1 MAVSFNLEP
10 NLFLEKEVAD
20 KVKNYL
26 LGGNHEESHRFVKRS
41 VSTSSDEADDSP
53 DSEKPAGVRE
63 WNISEQAPPLPDS
76 ATDAPLVWLS
86 QCYVI
91 TYNSLDYVLLLNQ
104 QRFALLTRSALDDN
118 HLEIRC
124 LKELDYQL
132 GFANED
138 NIACGCLFGLGTH
151 RVSEA
156 LDCLIVAVGMSNGHV
171 VFFTERGVLLFSE
184 QFSESEIYYVTF
196 DQTEEGQQFTVVTSV
211 DFFAVDPVSLHSTIL
226 KAKSAIA
233 KGEKTAEE
241 LSKTLEVDV
250 DRLKPENG
258 KNGFRHVLFTGM
270 HYQSALEQYTNA
282 SMTSYNETISSAA
295 LPAYYTY
302 MYTSDKVFS
311 TFAWTTDSDKK
322 KIWHEA
328 IKYGKSFVPHF
339 GFRDMLGF
347 SSTPKKKAAVSQ
359 TSHAVTTRGT
369 LDDSRLAVETALEAS
384 RGLVAVVDHIARIV
398 LIDIVNR
405 QIIRIWKGY
414 RDATVAWINSSNDEQ
429 TALFL
434 AIFAPRRAL
443 LEVWNVQSGVRA
455 GAIHVD
461 PAGVLLDGGVASV
474 LCGPHNPKFQRDAF
488 FVDSQG
494 KFSRLVVPFHLSMIR
509 VTSQDQHDQLLLS
522 KFSSSPDLDLFME
535 VYSMLRT
542 LKSKRELILLVLPLV
557 NDSARLEK
565 LLNAI
570 PKTDGTG
577 PVEELLVFIKRLL
590 NIYNKIVKYN
600 KLMIEKTSE
609 VSESF
614 FNEEVRNVILRHC
627 NDGDESPQ
635 PPMTVDEFLGF
646 IDCKS
651 TKAALRDRNYAD
663 ADLYRFGEFVFAP
676 ALQGRID
683 VRTLIESVL
692 AELPYDLEDFPDLL
706 CFVFTKSHSKVG
718 EEGFV
723 FLCDFLYRF
732 EQLYPGS
739 LEKCEKMALEC
750 VNLSRALLLY
760 AACCLVKAKLPK
772 KCKSEPVEQIV
783 SGEEDALTQGCA
795 DDWEPVD
802 PSMEHADC
810 TILTMHAAFLASQL
824 RQSVS
829 FAKVISS
836 ARAFFREQVGSLVA
850 IEKWSP
856 NQLEEKLKSIDCLN
870 ELQSL
875 LPNSLKQSLLCCD
888 IAWELMSQWFKDTLQ
903 CFDNFEL
910 ALGYLALVDDSRL
923 RHGVLVLMWQNFILE
938 RFKAVVLLIEKT
950 GRAPKE
956 REARQQLQMPEIRV
970 VEFLTR
976 CHELLKMLMDDVR
989 DSPPPSHIQQD
1000 QLIEIAQSHPPASL
1014 QIAGTS
1020 RDSLVELAIR
1030 QQLVNYHLVL
1040 HHYHL
1045 AVAAAIQLS
1054 AGLRNHILRV
1064 LFCPIGQ
1071 RAFFL
1076 PLDSHPLIPLDRV
1089 DDAVVERR
1097 HQFLTKVAE
1106 QGTDLDRKLA
1116 RFLSFEWNL
1125 TVDTIQITQVLCHLR
1140 AGQDSAASRELSGLS
1155 QTDHL
1160 IQTMSRI
1167 LAARVLRLAE
1177 EEKTVLTGAH
1187 LNFLNTLAGDEKMR
1201 VDWPTPNWIEA
1212 VQSFGRIVAG
1222 LSLQPQFVVPFVRI
1236 GGITAQYWGIHI
1248 ID

>member
-1 MAVSFNLEP
+1 
-10 NLFLEKEVAD
+10 
-20 KVKNYL
+20 
-26 LGGNHEESHRFVKRS
+26 
-41 VSTSSDEADDSP
+41 
-53 DSEKPAGVRE
+53 
-63 WNISEQAPPLPDS
+63 
-76 ATDAPLVWLS
+76 
-86 QCYVI
+86 
-91 TYNSLDYVLLLNQ
+91 
-104 QRFALLTRSALDDN
+104 
-118 HLEIRC
+118 
-124 LKELDYQL
+124 
-132 GFANED
+132 
-138 NIACGCLFGLGTH
+138 
-151 RVSEA
+151 
-156 LDCLIVAVGMSNGHV
+156 MSNGHV
-171 VFFTERGVLLFSE
+171 VFFTERGWYAFLSFVFRENFVLSHF
-184 QFSESEIYYVTF
+184 QFKES
-196 DQTEEGQQFTVVTSV
+196 QQFTVVTSV
-211 DFFAVDPVSLHSTIL
+211 DFFAVDPVSLHSTLL

-258 KNGFRHVLFTGM
+258 YISASEKIVSGMCCSLECIISLPLSINNFLFRYF
-270 HYQSALEQYTNA
+270 S
-282 SMTSYNETISSAA
+282 

-322 KIWHEA
+322 KIWQEA

-414 RDATVAWINSSNDEQ
+414 RDATVAWINSSNNEQ

-443 LEVWNVQSGVRA
+443 LEVWNVQV
-455 GAIHVD
+455 IH
-461 PAGVLLDGGVASV
+461 LLIYFLRIVYESK
-474 LCGPHNPKFQRDAF
+474 LSLSF
-488 FVDSQG
+488 F
-494 KFSRLVVPFHLSMIR
+494 RLVVPFHLSMIR

-522 KFSSSPDLDLFME
+522 KVLDFIYIMIEGRQFLNSSIQFSSSPDLDLFME
-535 VYSMLRT
+535 VYSMLP
-542 LKSKRELILLVLPLV
+542 LI
-557 NDSARLEK
+557 
-565 LLNAI
+565 
-570 PKTDGTG
+570 
-577 PVEELLVFIKRLL
+577 
-590 NIYNKIVKYN
+590 
-600 KLMIEKTSE
+600 
-609 VSESF
+609 
-614 FNEEVRNVILRHC
+614 
-627 NDGDESPQ
+627 
-635 PPMTVDEFLGF
+635 
-646 IDCKS
+646 
-651 TKAALRDRNYAD
+651 
-663 ADLYRFGEFVFAP
+663 
-676 ALQGRID
+676 
-683 VRTLIESVL
+683 
-692 AELPYDLEDFPDLL
+692 
-706 CFVFTKSHSKVG
+706 
-718 EEGFV
+718 
-723 FLCDFLYRF
+723 
-732 EQLYPGS
+732 
-739 LEKCEKMALEC
+739 
-750 VNLSRALLLY
+750 
-760 AACCLVKAKLPK
+760 
-772 KCKSEPVEQIV
+772 
-783 SGEEDALTQGCA
+783 
-795 DDWEPVD
+795 
-802 PSMEHADC
+802 
-810 TILTMHAAFLASQL
+810 
-824 RQSVS
+824 
-829 FAKVISS
+829 
-836 ARAFFREQVGSLVA
+836 QVGSLVA
-850 IEKWSP
+850 TEKWSP

-970 VEFLTR
+970 EFLSR

-1106 QGTDLDRKLA
+1106 QGTDIDRKLA

-1125 TVDTIQITQVLCHLR
+1125 TVDTIQITVSILFFLLR
-1140 AGQDSAASRELSGLS
+1140 GPFVPLACLSHEISNLDSGILVSVGIY
-1155 QTDHL
+1155 L
-1160 IQTMSRI
+1160 ILMFS
-1167 LAARVLRLAE
+1167 
-1177 EEKTVLTGAH
+1177 
-1187 LNFLNTLAGDEKMR
+1187 FLNTLAGDEKMR

>member
-1 MAVSFNLEP
+1 MAVSFNLEH
-10 NLFLEKEVAD
+10 NLFIEKEVAD

-26 LGGNHEESHRFVKRS
+26 LGGDHEESHRFVKRS
-41 VSTSSDEADDSP
+41 VSTSSDEADDPP

-63 WNISEQAPPLPDS
+63 WNLSEQAPPSPES
-76 ATDAPLVWLS
+76 TTDAPLAWLS

-104 QRFALLTRSALDDN
+104 QRFAILTRQVIHYPVPENGKKISALDDN

-132 GFANED
+132 GFAKEDNITCGCLFGLGTHRVSEALDCLIVAVGMSNGHVVFFTERELDYQLGFANED
-138 NIACGCLFGLGTH
+138 NITCGCLFGLGTH

-196 DQTEEGQQFTVVTSV
+196 DQTEESQQFTVVTSV
-211 DFFAVDPVSLHSTIL
+211 DFFAVDPVSLHSTLL
-226 KAKSAIA
+226 KTKSAIA

-258 KNGFRHVLFTGM
+258 KNGFRHVLFAGM

-302 MYTSDKVFS
+302 MYTCDKVFS

-384 RGLVAVVDHIARIV
+384 RGLIAVVDHIARIV

-443 LEVWNVQSGVRA
+443 LEVWNVQIVNRQIIRIWKGYRDATVAWINSSSEEQTALFLAIFAPRRALLEVWNVQSGVRA

-461 PAGVLLDGGVASV
+461 PAGVLLDGGIASV

-522 KFSSSPDLDLFME
+522 KFSSSPDLDLFMD

-557 NDSARLEK
+557 NDSSRLEK

-570 PKTDGTG
+570 PKTEGTG
-577 PVEELLVFIKRLL
+577 PVEELLVFIKRQL

-609 VSESF
+609 VCESF
-614 FNEEVRNVILRHC
+614 FNEEMRNVILRHC
-627 NDGDESPQ
+627 NDGDESRQ
-635 PPMTVDEFLGF
+635 SSMAVDEFLGF

-651 TKAALRDRNYAD
+651 TKGTLKDRNYAD

-723 FLCDFLYRF
+723 FVCDFLYRFEQLYPGSLEKSLIESVLAELPYDLEDFPDLLCFVFTKSHSKVGEEGFVFVCDFLYRF

-760 AACCLVKAKLPK
+760 AACCLVKAKLSKKCKSEPVEQINSGEEDALIQALLLYAACCLVKAKLPK
-772 KCKSEPVEQIV
+772 KCKSEPVEQID
-783 SGEEDALTQGCA
+783 SGEEGALIQGGA

-824 RQSVS
+824 RQPVS

-836 ARAFFREQVGSLVA
+836 ARAFFREQLTEA
-850 IEKWSP
+850 IA
-856 NQLEEKLKSIDCLN
+856 LEEKLKSIDCLN

-888 IAWELMSQWFKDTLQ
+888 IAWELMSLWFKDTLQ

-956 REARQQLQMPEIRV
+956 KEARQQLQMPEIRV
-970 VEFLTR
+970 
-976 CHELLKMLMDDVR
+976 
-989 DSPPPSHIQQD
+989 
-1000 QLIEIAQSHPPASL
+1000 LIYFGNHTL
-1014 QIAGTS
+1014 VTS
-1020 RDSLVELAIR
+1020 GV
-1030 QQLVNYHLVL
+1030 
-1040 HHYHL
+1040 
-1045 AVAAAIQLS
+1045 
-1054 AGLRNHILRV
+1054 
-1064 LFCPIGQ
+1064 
-1071 RAFFL
+1071 
-1076 PLDSHPLIPLDRV
+1076 
-1089 DDAVVERR
+1089 
-1097 HQFLTKVAE
+1097 QFI
-1106 QGTDLDRKLA
+1106 
-1116 RFLSFEWNL
+1116 N
-1125 TVDTIQITQVLCHLR
+1125 
-1140 AGQDSAASRELSGLS
+1140 
-1155 QTDHL
+1155 
-1160 IQTMSRI
+1160 
-1167 LAARVLRLAE
+1167 
-1177 EEKTVLTGAH
+1177 
-1187 LNFLNTLAGDEKMR
+1187 
-1201 VDWPTPNWIEA
+1201 P
-1212 VQSFGRIVAG
+1212 
-1222 LSLQPQFVVPFVRI
+1222 
-1236 GGITAQYWGIHI
+1236 
-1248 ID
+1248 